1 MSLGADGVAPVRSRA
16 TAAAHVLACELAA
29 NADFGIAPAMA
40 ASPMT
45 WIRGCSFDS
54 KVTGSIG
61 HQPVPSAT
69 PATSAMRPA
78 FCGGVTLA
86 PFAWGRPQ
94 SVIRLLGPAATRG
107 PAPPFVPG

>member
-45 WIRGCSFDS
+45 WIRGCNFDS
-54 KVTGSIG
+54 NVTGSIG

-78 FCGGVTLA
+78 FCGGTMFATGGGGGAEFGTPRFVGGASA
-86 PFAWGRPQ
+86 PA
-94 SVIRLLGPAATRG
+94 L
-107 PAPPFVPG
+107 